1 MAKTKEKAKELS
13 QLIKDRDLH
22 KTYLARV
29 TGRFPEHIINHVVR
43 VRVSSFTARQESFSQ
58 LSNSHVYGCRASI
71 SSAESCIRRCR
82 W

>member
-43 VRVSSFTARQESFSQ
+43 VRVSSF
-58 LSNSHVYGCRASI
+58 
-71 SSAESCIRRCR
+71 
-82 W
+82 